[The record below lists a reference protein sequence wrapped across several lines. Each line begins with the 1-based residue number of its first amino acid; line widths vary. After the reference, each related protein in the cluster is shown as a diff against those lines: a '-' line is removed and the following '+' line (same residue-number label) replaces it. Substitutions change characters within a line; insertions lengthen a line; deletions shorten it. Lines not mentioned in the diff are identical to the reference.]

1 MLFIV
6 SITPETCESTDS
18 KTSTEQ
24 ASPSIN
30 AISPFF
36 GLSITIMITVTT
48 ASTQTE
54 SIFI

>member
-6 SITPETCESTDS
+6 SITPETCESTENR
-18 KTSTEQ
+18 TSTEQ
-24 ASPSIN
+24 ASPSIK

>member
-36 GLSITIMITVTT
+36 GLSITIIITVTT